1 MLSIVVGGFFGDEGK
16 GKIVA
21 YLSLADKPAI
31 AVRCGAINA
40 GHTVT
45 YNGRK
50 WKLRIIP
57 SAFISKNTKLLIA
70 PGALIRL
77 DILFK
82 EMNETRAKGR
92 LFLDKRTG
100 VIELR
105 HVERERANSFLAGK
119 IGSTL
124 QGVGAAMADRVLRKL
139 RLAYEFNE
147 LKNMI
152 RDVPDTVNKALD
164 EGHDVIIEGTQGT
177 FLSLYHGTYPYVTSR
192 DTTASAF
199 ASEVGVGPKRVDEVI
214 VVFKAYVTRVGS
226 GPLDRELPLDE
237 IVKRGW
243 CEKATVTGRVRR
255 AAPFNIELAKKA
267 VILNSATQ
275 AAITKLDV
283 LFPEVRGVIEWSK
296 LPYKVRKWIENIEDA
311 INTPVTLIG
320 TGEDVKHIIDMRRE
334 LGFLRR

>member
-1 MLSIVVGGFFGDEGK
+1 VLSIVVGGFFGDEGK

-21 YLSLADKPAI
+21 YLGLADKPDI

-50 WKLRIIP
+50 WKLRIVP
-57 SAFISKNTKLLIA
+57 SAFISKNTELLIA
-70 PGALIRL
+70 PGALVKL
-77 DILFK
+77 DVLFR
-82 EMNETRAKGR
+82 EVTETGTKGR
-92 LFLDKRTG
+92 LFLDKHTG
-100 VIELR
+100 IIELK
-105 HVERERANSFLAGK
+105 HVEKEKADSFLAGK

-139 RLAYEFNE
+139 RLAYEFHE
-147 LKNMI
+147 LKGMI
-152 RDVPDTVNKALD
+152 KDVSDVVNDVLD
-164 EGHDVIIEGTQGT
+164 KGGDVIVEGTQGT

-199 ASEVGVGPKRVDEVI
+199 ASEVGIGPKKVDEVI
-214 VVFKAYVTRVGS
+214 VVFKAFVTRVGS
-226 GPLDRELPLDE
+226 GPLEGELPFEE

-255 AAPFNIELAKKA
+255 AAPFNVELARKA
-267 VILNSATQ
+267 VVLNSATQ
-275 AAITKLDV
+275 AAITKLDI
-283 LFPEVRGVIEWSK
+283 LFPEVEGVTEWGK
-296 LPYKVRKWIENIEDA
+296 LPYKVRKWVEDIENA

-320 TGEDVKHIIDMRRE
+320 TGEDARHIIDRRRE
-334 LGFLRR
+334 LGFLK